1 MVQQTMSMSNKPCVK
16 HCATWQKNKLT
27 SQNTTTCTFMVSDLE
42 ENTDKTGNGN
52 LVQQV
57 LECGGKWKTSVL
69 AF

>member
-1 MVQQTMSMSNKPCVK
+1 
-16 HCATWQKNKLT
+16 
-27 SQNTTTCTFMVSDLE
+27 MVSDLE

-57 LECGGKWKTSVL
+57 LECGGKRKTSVL